1 MFCGVC
7 LKNRYGMDIRIALK
21 DPNWFCPP
29 CQKICNCS
37 ICRNR
42 TGKGA
47 TGPLALRAQEQG
59 FMSVKHYLDN
69 LNDDKNEHMDDTLDI
84 KDDPLDI
91 KDDPLAVND
100 EPLDVSDDPLDIKDE
115 PLAVK
120 NEPLDVKDEPP
131 LYIND
136 EHLYV
141 KEEPLDFNDEPIMD
155 QDELLNVKDEPL
167 ESNHDFHENIIE
179 PAKILSNDDKNN
191 VVISKARK
199 TEVVTIFPDFS
210 FFKVL

>member
-7 LKNRYGMDIRIALK
+7 LKNRYGMDIRTALK
-21 DPNWFCPP
+21 DPNWSCPP

-69 LNDDKNEHMDDTLDI
+69 LNYIKDEHMDDPLDV
-84 KDDPLDI
+84 KDDPLV
-91 KDDPLAVND
+91 VND

-115 PLAVK
+115 PLDVK
-120 NEPLDVKDEPP
+120 DQPLDVKDEPP

-167 ESNHDFHENIIE
+167 ESDDDFHENIIE
-179 PAKILSNDDKNN
+179 PAEILSNDDKND
-191 VVISKARK
+191 VVTCKARK

>member
-21 DPNWFCPP
+21 DPNWSCPP

-69 LNDDKNEHMDDTLDI
+69 LNDDKNEHMDDPLDV
-84 KDDPLDI
+84 KDDPLV
-91 KDDPLAVND
+91 VNDEPWDVKD

-115 PLAVK
+115 PLDV
-120 NEPLDVKDEPP
+120 NIEPLDVKDQTP

-136 EHLYV
+136 EHLHV
-141 KEEPLDFNDEPIMD
+141 KDEPLDFNHEPIM
-155 QDELLNVKDEPL
+155 VKDEAL
-167 ESNHDFHENIIE
+167 ESNDDFHEILIE
-179 PAKILSNDDKNN
+179 PAKILSNDDKND
-191 VVISKARK
+191 VVISKAIK

>member
-47 TGPLALRAQEQG
+47 TGPLTLRAQEQG

-69 LNDDKNEHMDDTLDI
+69 LNDEKNEYM
-84 KDDPLDI
+84 DDPLDV
-91 KDDPLAVND
+91 KDESWDVKEESWDVKD

-115 PLAVK
+115 PLDVDI
-120 NEPLDVKDEPP
+120 EPLDVKYQTP

-141 KEEPLDFNDEPIMD
+141 KDEPLDFNHEPIM
-155 QDELLNVKDEPL
+155 VKDEAL
-167 ESNHDFHENIIE
+167 ESNDDFHENIIE
-179 PAKILSNDDKNN
+179 PAKILSNDDKND
-191 VVISKARK
+191 VLISKAIK
-199 TEVVTIFPDFS
+199 AEVVTIFPDFS